1 MNIKKLLQAL
11 LDSGISQ
18 NELSRLLDYSQ
29 ASISLIVTGVRGAK
43 RPDYNL
49 VLRVLALIKKRK
61 IKLTD

>member
-18 NELSRLLDYSQ
+18 NELSKLLDYSQ
-29 ASISLIVTGVRGAK
+29 ASISLIVTGVRPAR

-49 VLRVLALIKKRK
+49 VLRVLALMKKRK